1 MGYRA
6 KQKILNWWI
15 LNGWDVLKKCSTSL
29 VIREMQIK
37 MTLSFHFTAL
47 RWAKN
52 KTQLTGDSGKNV
64 KKEEHSSIPAGTAS
78 WKNHFGDQSGNSWES
93 WKWFYLKY
101 RYTTMVHIPK
111 RFSNILKGHMH
122 HYVHSS
128 LIYNDQTLKT
138 TQMSFNRRMD
148 TENMVHCTQL
158 LKTLL
163 HEIQRPMFGS
173 WNIILSV
180 VS

>member
-6 KQKILNWWI
+6 KQKILNWGI

-52 KTQLTGDSGKNV
+52 KTQLTGDSGENV

-138 TQMSFNRRMD
+138 TQMSLNRRMD
-148 TENMVHCTQL
+148 TENIVQCTEVL
-158 LKTLL
+158 LS
-163 HEIQRPMFGS
+163 F
-173 WNIILSV
+173 
-180 VS
+180 

>member
-1 MGYRA
+1 MHQLASGWGRLHKLTSYSGLEFKIYKELKKLTSKKTSIFKKMGYRA
-6 KQKILNWWI
+6 KQKILNWGI

-78 WKNHFGDQSGNSWES
+78 WKNHFGDQSGNSWVS

-101 RYTTMVHIPK
+101 RYTTMVHIYPK
-111 RFSNILKGHMH
+111 DSP
-122 HYVHSS
+122 
-128 LIYNDQTLKT
+128 IY
-138 TQMSFNRRMD
+138 
-148 TENMVHCTQL
+148 
-158 LKTLL
+158 
-163 HEIQRPMFGS
+163 
-173 WNIILSV
+173 
-180 VS
+180 

>member
-1 MGYRA
+1 MFNIFSHQGNANQNDPKFPLHSTQMGQEQNSA
-6 KQKILNWWI
+6 
-15 LNGWDVLKKCSTSL
+15 D
-29 VIREMQIK
+29 
-37 MTLSFHFTAL
+37 
-47 RWAKN
+47 RWFWQECEERR
-52 KTQLTGDSGKNV
+52 TFLHSCGDW
-64 KKEEHSSIPAGTAS
+64 S
-78 WKNHFGDQSGNSWES
+78 WKNHFGDQSGNSWVS

-128 LIYNDQTLKT
+128 LIYNDQNLKT
-138 TQMSFNRRMD
+138 TQMSLNRRMD

>member
-6 KQKILNWWI
+6 KQKILNWGI

-29 VIREMQIK
+29 VIREIQIK

-64 KKEEHSSIPAGTAS
+64 KKKNIPPFLRGLQVG
-78 WKNHFGDQSGNSWES
+78 KKHFGDQSDNSWES

-111 RFSNILKGHMH
+111 RFSNILKGHKH

-138 TQMSFNRRMD
+138 TQMSLNRRMD
-148 TENMVHCTQL
+148 TENILQCTEVL
-158 LKTLL
+158 LS
-163 HEIQRPMFGS
+163 F
-173 WNIILSV
+173 
-180 VS
+180 